1 MVTYLIIGVTVVV
14 SYICFGNRALFHRL
28 AFIPYRTFH
37 QGEWYRLV
45 THGFV
50 HADMTHLLV
59 NMFTFWSFGT
69 YMEQAFQYLGLGTA
83 GYLGL
88 YFGGM
93 IVASGYDLFTR
104 RKDPYYLS
112 IGASGAV
119 SAVLFTSILLDPWGK
134 ILFFAVLPISGIL
147 FGMLYLAYC
156 QYMAKHAQDAINHNA
171 HFYGALYGLVYPILL
186 EPSGVFGSFLKR
198 IIQSHI
204 NKKKKKMKKQVS
216 FFGRF
221 WLIFKEDYTESYK

>member
-119 SAVLFTSILLDPWGK
+119 SAVLF
-134 ILFFAVLPISGIL
+134 
-147 FGMLYLAYC
+147 
-156 QYMAKHAQDAINHNA
+156 
-171 HFYGALYGLVYPILL
+171 
-186 EPSGVFGSFLKR
+186 FGSYGVVLLASREKTTEEIVGQVLSKVKKR
-198 IIQSHI
+198 
-204 NKKKKKMKKQVS
+204 KA
-216 FFGRF
+216 
-221 WLIFKEDYTESYK
+221 

>member
-1 MVTYLIIGVTVVV
+1 MITYLILGITVVV
-14 SYICFGNRALFHRL
+14 SFICFGNQTLAMKLALSPYQVIHR
-28 AFIPYRTFH
+28 
-37 QGEWYRLV
+37 QEWYRVV

-147 FGMLYLAYC
+147 FGVLYLAYC

-186 EPSGVFGSFLKR
+186 EPSLLRAFLA
-198 IIQSHI
+198 H
-204 NKKKKKMKKQVS
+204 
-216 FFGRF
+216 F
-221 WLIFKEDYTESYK
+221 